1 MTYCVAA
8 AVKGGIVFA
17 SDSRTNAGVDQVAV
31 FCKMNIFEV
40 PDERVLVLLAAG
52 NLATTQSV
60 MSLLRLRMK
69 EGGKNT
75 AEGVLGLRSMYD
87 VAVLVGDTLREVVG
101 RDGAQL
107 SQQKIDPGCSF
118 ILGGQIEGEAP
129 RLFHIYPQGNFIEC
143 ARDTNYFQIG
153 ETKYGKPII
162 DRVVQYDTPINDVAK
177 CLLVSFDSTM
187 RSNLS
192 VGMPIDILGYEKDSL
207 RVTLKRRL
215 LEGDSYFRE
224 ISQFWSSG
232 LRKLFADVPELHWV
246 DSPP

>member
-8 AVKGGIVFA
+8 AVKSGIVFA

-31 FCKMNIFEV
+31 FCKMNVFEV
-40 PDERVLVLLAAG
+40 PDDRVIVILSAG

-69 EGGKNT
+69 GGGNKISP
-75 AEGVLGLRSMYD
+75 EGVLGLRSMYD

-101 RDGAQL
+101 RDGEQL
-107 SQQKIDPGCSF
+107 AQQKIDAGCNF
-118 ILGGQIEGEAP
+118 ILGGQIEGESL
-129 RLFHIYPQGNFIEC
+129 RLFHVYPQGNFIE
-143 ARDTNYFQIG
+143 ASRDTNYFQIG

-162 DRVVQYDTPINDVAK
+162 DRVVHYDSPINDVAK

-192 VGMPIDILGYEKDSL
+192 VGMPIDILGYEKDKL
-207 RVTLKRRL
+207 AVTFKRRF
-215 LEGDSYFRE
+215 EDGDPYFRE

-232 LRKLFADVPELHWV
+232 LRKLFTEIPEISWR
-246 DSPP
+246 

>member
-8 AVKGGIVFA
+8 AVKSGIVFA

-31 FCKMNIFEV
+31 FCKMNVFEV
-40 PDERVLVLLAAG
+40 PDDRVVVILSAG

-69 EGGKNT
+69 GGGNKVN

-87 VAVLVGDTLREVVG
+87 VAVLLGDTLREVVG
-101 RDGAQL
+101 RDGEQL
-107 SQQKIDPGCSF
+107 AQQKIDPGCNF
-118 ILGGQIEGEAP
+118 ILGGQIEGEPP
-129 RLFHIYPQGNFIEC
+129 RLFHIYPQGNFIE
-143 ARDTNYFQIG
+143 ATRDTNYFQIG

-162 DRVVQYDTPINDVAK
+162 DRVVHYDSPIHDVAK

-192 VGMPIDILGYEKDSL
+192 VGMPIDVLGYEKDTL
-207 RVTLKRRL
+207 CVTLKRRFE
-215 LEGDSYFRE
+215 EGDPYFRE

-232 LRKLFADVPELHWV
+232 LRKLFTEIPELSWR
-246 DSPP
+246 

>member
-8 AVKGGIVFA
+8 AVKSGIVFA

-31 FCKMNIFEV
+31 FCKMNVFEV
-40 PDERVLVLLAAG
+40 PDDRVIVILSAG

-69 EGGKNT
+69 SGGKIN
-75 AEGVLGLRSMYD
+75 AEGVLGLRSLYD
-87 VAVLVGDTLREVVG
+87 IATLLGDTLREVVA
-101 RDGAQL
+101 RDGEQL
-107 SQQKIDPGCSF
+107 AQQKIDPGCNF
-118 ILGGQIEGEAP
+118 ILGGQIEGEPP
-129 RLFHIYPQGNFIEC
+129 RLFHVYPQGNFIE
-143 ARDTNYFQIG
+143 ATRDTNYFQIG

-162 DRVVQYDTPINDVAK
+162 DRVVHYDSPIHDVAK

-192 VGMPIDILGYEKDSL
+192 VGMPIDVLGYEKDSL
-207 RVTLKRRL
+207 CVTLKRRFE
-215 LEGDSYFRE
+215 EGDPYFRE

-232 LRKLFADVPELHWV
+232 LRKLFTEIPELSWR
-246 DSPP
+246 